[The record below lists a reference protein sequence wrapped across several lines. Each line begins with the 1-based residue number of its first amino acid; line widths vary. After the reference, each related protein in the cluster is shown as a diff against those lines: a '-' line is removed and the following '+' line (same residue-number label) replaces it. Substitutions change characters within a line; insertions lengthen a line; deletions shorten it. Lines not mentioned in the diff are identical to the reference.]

1 MIPTRRRE
9 AMGRVAAA
17 PCGGGSP
24 SPRAVE
30 AAHRRARLLHRGP
43 RGSPSVPRPGEHVGR
58 RRLRALFGDVPAE
71 PLRVRETGSISGST
85 STPDRRA
92 ARSRPARATPRIA
105 AQELGGKRVLTCS
118 RTPVGSAWP
127 PSAPARAVCNVD
139 SSQAALDLAS
149 RHRTERQQF
158 VVADV
163 FEWLPAQAREP
174 ADLFDLVIAD
184 PPPMTSRMTQIERVL
199 SAYRRL
205 YRAAAALVAP
215 GGRVAACCCTSRVN
229 ERAFVG
235 AVTAGLGPGFRL
247 ERRLPPEVD
256 HPVGFPEADYLK
268 ILLFTRA
275 PAAQPDT
282 AVSDGRSGAAA
293 T

>member
-1 MIPTRRRE
+1 M
-9 AMGRVAAA
+9 
-17 PCGGGSP
+17 
-24 SPRAVE
+24 
-30 AAHRRARLLHRGP
+30 
-43 RGSPSVPRPGEHVGR
+43 
-58 RRLRALFGDVPAE
+58 
-71 PLRVRETGSISGST
+71 
-85 STPDRRA
+85 
-92 ARSRPARATPRIA
+92 
-105 AQELGGKRVLTCS
+105 
-118 RTPVGSAWP
+118 
-127 PSAPARAVCNVD
+127 
-139 SSQAALDLAS
+139 
-149 RHRTERQQF
+149 
-158 VVADV
+158 

-174 ADLFDLVIAD
+174 ADRFDLVIAD
-184 PPPMTSRMTQIERVL
+184 PPPMTSRMTQVERVL

-215 GGRVAACCCTSRVN
+215 GGRVAACCCTSRVT
-229 ERAFVG
+229 ERDFAA

-256 HPVGFPEADYLK
+256 HPVGFLEADYLK